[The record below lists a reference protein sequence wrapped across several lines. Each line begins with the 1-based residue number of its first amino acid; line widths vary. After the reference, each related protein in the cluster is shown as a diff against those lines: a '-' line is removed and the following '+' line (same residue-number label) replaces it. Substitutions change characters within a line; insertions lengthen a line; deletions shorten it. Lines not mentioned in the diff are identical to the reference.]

1 MMPAAATRTK
11 YAADRDKMVCLMLD
25 IRGQARS
32 QSLQVFSYSKK
43 CLVNLPTG
51 NYRTG
56 PNIGCPIIRNET
68 PSARRWAAVSVP
80 RWLALREG
88 LYGKPDLPPIMS
100 GFCRDH
106 CYDMRTPA
114 MVRDEA
120 ERALAQGI
128 VDYENRHR
136 RLPGQ
141 HVGFSRSDYVS
152 GRAFQ

>member
-1 MMPAAATRTK
+1 MRTVARTK
-11 YAADRDKMVCLMLD
+11 YAADRYKMICVLAD
-25 IRGQARS
+25 VRGRASDTHLLVWSYTKSELVKLPYFYRS
-32 QSLQVFSYSKK
+32 GATL
-43 CLVNLPTG
+43 T
-51 NYRTG
+51 RD
-56 PNIGCPIIRNET
+56 ET
-68 PSARRWAAVSVP
+68 PAAKRWAAVSVP
-80 RWLALREG
+80 TWLANAEG
-88 LYGKPDLPPIMS
+88 LHGKPDLPPIMS